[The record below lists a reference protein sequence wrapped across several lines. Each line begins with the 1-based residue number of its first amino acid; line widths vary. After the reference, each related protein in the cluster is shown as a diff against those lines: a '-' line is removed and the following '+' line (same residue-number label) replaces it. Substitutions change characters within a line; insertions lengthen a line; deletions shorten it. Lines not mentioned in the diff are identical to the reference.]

1 MIWFFGR
8 ITQNASLSDMYK
20 RQQEYIANL
29 QQYNSK
35 LQTDLSAVEED
46 RKRVETEKA
55 SMVENLGMY
64 RGQLQVSRVSL

>member
-1 MIWFFGR
+1 
-8 ITQNASLSDMYK
+8 MYK

-35 LQTDLSAVEED
+35 LQNDLSAVEED

-55 SMVENLGMY
+55 SMAENLGMY
-64 RGQLQVSRVSL
+64 RGQLQVSRVRFYYFYNFVIDSVKFH

>member
-1 MIWFFGR
+1 
-8 ITQNASLSDMYK
+8 MYK

>member
-1 MIWFFGR
+1 MGQFS
-8 ITQNASLSDMYK
+8 QNSSLSDMYK

-29 QQYNSK
+29 QHYNSK
-35 LQTDLSAVEED
+35 LQTDLSTVEED

-64 RGQLQVSRVSL
+64 RGQLEVSRVSYFV